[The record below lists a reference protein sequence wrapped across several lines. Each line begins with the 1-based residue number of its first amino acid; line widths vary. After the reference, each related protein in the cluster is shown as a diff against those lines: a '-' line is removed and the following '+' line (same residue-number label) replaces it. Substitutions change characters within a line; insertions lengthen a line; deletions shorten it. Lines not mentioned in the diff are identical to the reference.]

1 MSLCASSSHCGAG
14 LRQPH
19 GGAGRG
25 WGTVGWSRGRWSRGP
40 SISEHAQKQGRPNSG
55 SQRGPSPGRNQPPA
69 KMLSGPVFIAF
80 FFFFLSRDA
89 SHTLVHVILPS
100 SRTLRDL
107 IMDSRLLDPELPLSG
122 GGGICHP
129 LSRRSP
135 PLFMLHSTARV
146 TSNPTTP
153 GRMSKFAQW

>member
-1 MSLCASSSHCGAG
+1 MPHHLTVVQACASPTVELGGGGGRWGA
-14 LRQPH
+14 LA
-19 GGAGRG
+19 GGAEAPPSVSTLRNKGAPTQGVSVDLLRG
-25 WGTVGWSRGRWSRGP
+25 ETNHLPRCSL
-40 SISEHAQKQGRPNSG
+40 AQF
-55 SQRGPSPGRNQPPA
+55 
-69 KMLSGPVFIAF
+69 LLHF